1 MTLDEAIQHALEIA
15 ADSSCKYVEEYSQI
29 AAWLTELKRLR
40 SSEKLSRKLLQAMFD
55 IRAEKN
61 ACRKEDNGPA
71 FMMALMREYD
81 IFKQAEAF
89 LQQEGK

>member
-1 MTLDEAIQHALEIA
+1 MTLDEAIQHALEVA
-15 ADSSCKYVEEYSQI
+15 ADSCGDCAEHHRQL